1 MKIPTEEYEY
11 TFIQRYALA
20 VLFFSTGGDTH
31 WTWKLNF
38 LTGWHE
44 CAWYDKFQ
52 IQNLQQEFVFG
63 VLCDGKPDF
72 TDEDS
77 DIQEKD
83 VWNGQRFVTGISLP
97 RKFLFSQFI
106 VGNIFV
112 NSFLSSSSHPALNNM
127 VGKLPAEVHHL
138 RYLKVLHIQDNTGLS
153 GEIPFQYGWLKH
165 MTASELLYC

>member
-1 MKIPTEEYEY
+1 MFDIALLVYDVRQVSDPKTLDPRLTLIYGGSSFSPQYEAARWIATFDKYRMKIPSEYEY

-97 RKFLFSQFI
+97 RKFS
-106 VGNIFV
+106 
-112 NSFLSSSSHPALNNM
+112 
-127 VGKLPAEVHHL
+127 
-138 RYLKVLHIQDNTGLS
+138 
-153 GEIPFQYGWLKH
+153 
-165 MTASELLYC
+165 